1 MAIEVII
8 REDGTSTG
16 VNSQGAAGVNATP
29 RGKGEEQ
36 GKPKPNQ
43 INLNALLIDYGR
55 NILSTGLNVAL
66 DYSGNNILAD
76 QISTVA
82 SVGADALMIA
92 KGGWVGVAAVAMK
105 YATSAITSSININ
118 REQYKAEMLQ
128 RQAGIVAEYGGRYT
142 ND

>member
-1 MAIEVII
+1 M
-8 REDGTSTG
+8 GTSTG
-16 VNSQGAAGVNATP
+16 VNSQGAAGVNTP

-43 INLNALLIDYGR
+43 TNLNALLIDYGR
-55 NILSTGLNVAL
+55 NILSTGMNVAL

-82 SVGADALMIA
+82 SVGADALMIV

-118 REQYKAEMLQ
+118 RELYKNRNVKDKL
-128 RQAGIVAEYGGRYT
+128 VYC
-142 ND
+142 